1 MKEKGGDT
9 HTFSVAFS
17 GRMRIPGGGGGRGA
31 LGVCARRNKTPG
43 SRPTFSASALERRM
57 LRGEKYTKRTPARR
71 ALSASDA
78 APGRGGTLLATMPRK
93 TCARDGMARHTHTRR
108 GREGTVPLVNTH
120 SQEHVPKNAPWSS
133 RGGAASNLLVK

>member
-1 MKEKGGDT
+1 
-9 HTFSVAFS
+9 
-17 GRMRIPGGGGGRGA
+17 
-31 LGVCARRNKTPG
+31 
-43 SRPTFSASALERRM
+43 M

-108 GREGTVPLVNTH
+108 GREGPVPLVNTY
-120 SQEHVPKNAPWSS
+120 SQEHVPKNAPPLVE

>member
-1 MKEKGGDT
+1 
-9 HTFSVAFS
+9 
-17 GRMRIPGGGGGRGA
+17 
-31 LGVCARRNKTPG
+31 
-43 SRPTFSASALERRM
+43 M

-108 GREGTVPLVNTH
+108 GREGPVPL
-120 SQEHVPKNAPWSS
+120 EIIFEKNIFPRTPPLLVEE

>member
-17 GRMRIPGGGGGRGA
+17 GRMRIPGGGGRGA
-31 LGVCARRNKTPG
+31 LGVRARRKTKTPG

-108 GREGTVPLVNTH
+108 GEG
-120 SQEHVPKNAPWSS
+120 
-133 RGGAASNLLVK
+133 GGFRS